1 MVYMWDFYLAEE
13 GLYEIVE
20 LCAVLFQRGDI
31 LCEDHFDEFLEARGN
46 ERRMPRGQFIEDAA
60 QAPEV
65 RVEAVNAA
73 VLEELWGHV
82 VGSASFS
89 LLKYNPIRKPT
100 SYLALLSLIRLNQVN
115 NLLRQ
120 PKVPVF
126 QIPVLVYKDVRGLH
140 VAVDYS
146 L

>member
-1 MVYMWDFYLAEE
+1 
-13 GLYEIVE
+13 
-20 LCAVLFQRGDI
+20 
-31 LCEDHFDEFLEARGN
+31 
-46 ERRMPRGQFIEDAA
+46 MPRGQFIEDAA

-100 SYLALLSLIRLNQVN
+100 SYLALLALISLN
-115 NLLRQ
+115 
-120 PKVPVF
+120 
-126 QIPVLVYKDVRGLH
+126 
-140 VAVDYS
+140 
-146 L
+146 